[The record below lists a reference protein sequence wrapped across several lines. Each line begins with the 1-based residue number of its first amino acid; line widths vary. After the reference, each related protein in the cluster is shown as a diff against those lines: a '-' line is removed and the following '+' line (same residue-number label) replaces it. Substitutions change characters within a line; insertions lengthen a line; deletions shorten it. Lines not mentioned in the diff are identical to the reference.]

1 MLAFGTSATKILSVV
16 ETVQTGL
23 IVGAT
28 TTGTTVGIGVAIM
41 ADDFLGL
48 ALVFLSIGTV
58 TGLRTDV
65 IWGWALYN
73 ANSEGSG
80 ATVFPIED
88 LGTENDFAFFAALR
102 LTA

>member
-28 TTGTTVGIGVAIM
+28 TTGSTVGIGVVIM

-48 ALVFLSIGTV
+48 VFLSIDTV

-65 IWGWALYN
+65 VWGWVLYN
-73 ANSEGSG
+73 DNSEKSG
-80 ATVFPIED
+80 ATIFPAED
-88 LGTENDFAFFAALR
+88 LGAEEGVNNFVSMEFEFS
-102 LTA
+102 

>member
-1 MLAFGTSATKILSVV
+1 MLAFGISATKILSVV

-28 TTGTTVGIGVAIM
+28 TTGSTVGIGVAIM

-48 ALVFLSIGTV
+48 VFLSIDTV

-65 IWGWALYN
+65 VWGWVLYN
-73 ANSEGSG
+73 ANSEESG
-80 ATVFPIED
+80 ATIFPAED
-88 LGTENDFAFFAALR
+88 LGAENDFAFFAALR